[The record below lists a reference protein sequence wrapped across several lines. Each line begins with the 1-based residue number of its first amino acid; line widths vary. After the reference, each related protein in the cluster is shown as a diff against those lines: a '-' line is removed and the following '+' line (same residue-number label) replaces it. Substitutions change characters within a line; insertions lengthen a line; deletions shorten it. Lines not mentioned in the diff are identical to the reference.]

1 MAMSLSTVPEDTG
14 QQVTA
19 SCGLPNMHCLNENVT

>member
-1 MAMSLSTVPEDTG
+1 MSLTTLPEDTG

-19 SCGLPNMHCLNENVT
+19 SRGLPNMHCLNENVA